1 MLTKSRL
8 GSRDQPTMVLY
19 KGVIRG
25 VSLEA
30 QMLQVPLADSVNP
43 MQLRWTEFQME
54 KQESLILAL
63 VPQVSTIAFLISYL
77 NSLPLDFSHIK

>member
-1 MLTKSRL
+1 
-8 GSRDQPTMVLY
+8 MVLY

>member
-1 MLTKSRL
+1 
-8 GSRDQPTMVLY
+8 MVLY

-77 NSLPLDFSHIK
+77 NSLPLDFSHKMRTRLHDF

>member
-1 MLTKSRL
+1 
-8 GSRDQPTMVLY
+8 MVLY

-25 VSLEA
+25 VKLEA
-30 QMLQVPLADSVNP
+30 QMLHVPLPDNVNP